1 MGIGGNGRLD
11 FSEIRNVLA
20 NVEKLLSS
28 HDGEVVRPSSR
39 SLAPLQRASERT
51 ATLAHDLR
59 LAQDFLQL
67 ACAELSAAYWMSQGD
82 DDLRRPRREPQTIRL
97 PEGDTNR
104 RSGTAPTHQAIGPKR
119 VAVARTGAL

>member
-1 MGIGGNGRLD
+1 MGIGGSGRLD
-11 FSEIRNVLA
+11 FNEIRNVLA

-28 HDGEVVRPSSR
+28 HDGESVRPSSR

-51 ATLAHDLR
+51 ALLAHDLR

-67 ACAELSAAYWMSQGD
+67 ACAELSAVYWMSQGD
-82 DDLRRPRREPQTIRL
+82 DDLRRPRHGTTIQL

-104 RSGTAPTHQAIGPKR
+104 RVGTAPTHAGVGPVR
-119 VAVARTGAL
+119 VTARSTVS